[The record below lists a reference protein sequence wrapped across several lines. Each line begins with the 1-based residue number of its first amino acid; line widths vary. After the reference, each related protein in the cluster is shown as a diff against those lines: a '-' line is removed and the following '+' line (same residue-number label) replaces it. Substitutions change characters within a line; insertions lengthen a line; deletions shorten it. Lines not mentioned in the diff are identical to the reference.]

1 MGREVAEGDVGC
13 RCAGERQEVA
23 EPGVVPGLPAGAGV
37 GEEHPGEALGHRADL
52 DLGPRAEADLRHTA
66 HPGRDL
72 RDDEPV
78 VPAPE
83 VATGPGREVGVAV
96 GLLRHARAN
105 GRPGLSVPRGRVR
118 DMSGWVWALV
128 GLVVGVGVSVV
139 VGRLLHAAR
148 SAAVVA
154 ERDLLRERVLD
165 LETSLAEDMETAAL
179 LAPLKDAL
187 VRVEHQVG
195 TLERDRMEQ
204 FGSLRA
210 LLSRVEGETQHLGRQ
225 TASLAGSLRSSTVR
239 GAWGEVQLR
248 RVLEASGMLP
258 RCDFDEQ
265 VTAVSAHDRGVRP
278 DVVVRLPGG
287 KVLVVDAK
295 APMSAFL
302 DAQAEDLPDDERAA
316 LLVEHATGLG
326 RHVSALAAKEYWS
339 AFREGPEMVVCF
351 VPSDAM
357 LGAALAA
364 QPALHERAL
373 AQRVVLV
380 GPGSLMA
387 LLRTVA
393 FTWQQ
398 DALSSSARELLD
410 LGRDLHRRL
419 GTLGAHTAKVGRS
432 LQSSVEAYNAMVGAL
447 ESRVMVTARRMHDLD
462 LVGDELPVLTP
473 VETAPRPLTS
483 QELIDAATAAD
494 SRPDL
499 LLDLGLPAPGRGH
512 GIRDAG

>member
-1 MGREVAEGDVGC
+1 MSELVW
-13 RCAGERQEVA
+13 
-23 EPGVVPGLPAGAGV
+23 GVL
-37 GEEHPGEALGHRADL
+37 
-52 DLGPRAEADLRHTA
+52 
-66 HPGRDL
+66 
-72 RDDEPV
+72 
-78 VPAPE
+78 
-83 VATGPGREVGVAV
+83 
-96 GLLRHARAN
+96 
-105 GRPGLSVPRGRVR
+105 
-118 DMSGWVWALV
+118 
-128 GLVVGVGVSVV
+128 GLVVGAGLATVLV
-139 VGRLLHAAR
+139 RLLDAAR
-148 SAAVVA
+148 AAAVVA

-187 VRVEHQVG
+187 VRVERHVG

-210 LLSRVEGETQHLGRQ
+210 LLTRVEGETQQLGRQ

-248 RVLEASGMLP
+248 RVLEAAGMLS

-265 VTAVSAHDRGVRP
+265 VTAVSAHDRTVRP
-278 DVVVRLPGG
+278 DVVVRLPGD

-302 DAQAEDLPDDERAA
+302 EAQAEDLAEADRSAR
-316 LLVEHATGLG
+316 LLEHATSLG
-326 RHVSALAAKEYWS
+326 RHVAALAGKEYWS

-357 LGAALAA
+357 LAAALAA

-393 FTWQQ
+393 FTWHQ
-398 DALSSSARELLD
+398 DALSASARELLD

-419 GTLGAHTAKVGRS
+419 GTLGAHTARVGRS

-483 QELIDAATAAD
+483 QELIDAATAED
-494 SRPDL
+494 SRTEL
-499 LLDLGLPAPGRGH
+499 LIDGSGPRHDGSRRH
-512 GIRDAG
+512 GDMPWHRASGSA

>member
-1 MGREVAEGDVGC
+1 MNTWVW
-13 RCAGERQEVA
+13 
-23 EPGVVPGLPAGAGV
+23 GL
-37 GEEHPGEALGHRADL
+37 LGLA
-52 DLGPRAEADLRHTA
+52 
-66 HPGRDL
+66 
-72 RDDEPV
+72 
-78 VPAPE
+78 
-83 VATGPGREVGVAV
+83 VGVAGTIV
-96 GLLRHARAN
+96 VTR
-105 GRPGLSVPRGRVR
+105 
-118 DMSGWVWALV
+118 LV
-128 GLVVGVGVSVV
+128 D
-139 VGRLLHAAR
+139 AAR

-165 LETSLAEDMETAAL
+165 LETSLAEDLETAAL

-195 TLERDRMEQ
+195 TLERDRMQQ
-204 FGSLRA
+204 FGAIRG
-210 LLSRVEGETQHLGRQ
+210 LLARVEGETQHLGRQ

-248 RVLEASGMLP
+248 RVLEASGMLA

-278 DVVVRLPGG
+278 DVVVRLPGD

-295 APMSAFL
+295 APMAAFL
-302 DAQAEDLPDDERAA
+302 DAQGEDLTDDERGD
-316 LLVEHATGLG
+316 LLREHAASLG
-326 RHVSALAAKEYWS
+326 RHVSALATKEYWS

-364 QPALHERAL
+364 QPSLHDQALS
-373 AQRVVLV
+373 QRVVLV

-419 GTLGAHTAKVGRS
+419 ATLGTHTAKVGRS

-447 ESRVMVTARRMHDLD
+447 ESRVMVTARRMNDLD
-462 LVGDELPVLTP
+462 LVDDELPVLAP
-473 VETAPRPLTS
+473 VEIAPRPLTA
-483 QELIDAATAAD
+483 QELIDDITAQD
-494 SRPDL
+494 SRPEL
-499 LLDLGLPAPGRGH
+499 LLDLDVGESARPRAN
-512 GIRDAG
+512 GIREVG

>member
-1 MGREVAEGDVGC
+1 MNTWVW
-13 RCAGERQEVA
+13 
-23 EPGVVPGLPAGAGV
+23 GL
-37 GEEHPGEALGHRADL
+37 LGLA
-52 DLGPRAEADLRHTA
+52 
-66 HPGRDL
+66 
-72 RDDEPV
+72 
-78 VPAPE
+78 
-83 VATGPGREVGVAV
+83 VGVAATIV
-96 GLLRHARAN
+96 VTR
-105 GRPGLSVPRGRVR
+105 
-118 DMSGWVWALV
+118 LV
-128 GLVVGVGVSVV
+128 D
-139 VGRLLHAAR
+139 AAR

-165 LETSLAEDMETAAL
+165 LETSLAEDLETAAL

-195 TLERDRMEQ
+195 TLERDRMQQ
-204 FGSLRA
+204 FGAIRG
-210 LLSRVEGETQHLGRQ
+210 LLARVEDETQHLGRQ

-239 GAWGEVQLR
+239 GAWGEVQMR
-248 RVLEASGMLP
+248 RVLEASGMLA

-278 DVVVRLPGG
+278 DVVVRLPGE

-295 APMSAFL
+295 APMAAFL
-302 DAQAEDLPDDERAA
+302 DAQGEDLTDDERGD
-316 LLVEHATGLG
+316 LLREHAASLG
-326 RHVSALAAKEYWS
+326 RHVSALATKEYWS

-364 QPALHERAL
+364 QPSLHDQALS
-373 AQRVVLV
+373 QRVVLV

-419 GTLGAHTAKVGRS
+419 ATLGTHTAKVGRS

-447 ESRVMVTARRMHDLD
+447 ESRVMVTARRMNDLD
-462 LVGDELPVLTP
+462 LVDDELPVLAP
-473 VETAPRPLTS
+473 VEIAPRPLTA
-483 QELIDAATAAD
+483 QELIDDITAQD
-494 SRPDL
+494 SRPEL
-499 LLDLGLPAPGRGH
+499 LLDLDVGESARPRAN
-512 GIRDAG
+512 GIREVG

>member
-1 MGREVAEGDVGC
+1 MNTWVW
-13 RCAGERQEVA
+13 
-23 EPGVVPGLPAGAGV
+23 
-37 GEEHPGEALGHRADL
+37 
-52 DLGPRAEADLRHTA
+52 
-66 HPGRDL
+66 
-72 RDDEPV
+72 
-78 VPAPE
+78 
-83 VATGPGREVGVAV
+83 
-96 GLLRHARAN
+96 GLL
-105 GRPGLSVPRGRVR
+105 
-118 DMSGWVWALV
+118 
-128 GLVVGVGVSVV
+128 GLVVGVAVTIVV
-139 VGRLLHAAR
+139 TRLVDAAR

-165 LETSLAEDMETAAL
+165 LETSLAEDLETAAL

-195 TLERDRMEQ
+195 TLERDRMQQ
-204 FGSLRA
+204 FGAIRG
-210 LLSRVEGETQHLGRQ
+210 LLARVEGETQHLGRQ

-248 RVLEASGMLP
+248 RVLEASGMLA

-278 DVVVRLPGG
+278 DVVVRLPGE

-295 APMSAFL
+295 APMAAFL
-302 DAQAEDLPDDERAA
+302 DAQGEDLTDDERGD
-316 LLVEHATGLG
+316 LLREHAASLG
-326 RHVSALAAKEYWS
+326 RHVSALATKEYWS

-364 QPALHERAL
+364 QPSLHDQALS
-373 AQRVVLV
+373 QRVVLV

-419 GTLGAHTAKVGRS
+419 ATLGTHTAKVGRS

-447 ESRVMVTARRMHDLD
+447 ESRVMVTARRMNDLD
-462 LVGDELPVLTP
+462 LVDDELPVLAP
-473 VETAPRPLTS
+473 VEIAPRPLTA
-483 QELIDAATAAD
+483 QELIDDITAQD
-494 SRPDL
+494 SRPEL
-499 LLDLGLPAPGRGH
+499 LLDLEVGESARPRAN
-512 GIRDAG
+512 GIREVG

>member
-1 MGREVAEGDVGC
+1 MNTWVW
-13 RCAGERQEVA
+13 
-23 EPGVVPGLPAGAGV
+23 
-37 GEEHPGEALGHRADL
+37 
-52 DLGPRAEADLRHTA
+52 
-66 HPGRDL
+66 
-72 RDDEPV
+72 
-78 VPAPE
+78 
-83 VATGPGREVGVAV
+83 
-96 GLLRHARAN
+96 GLL
-105 GRPGLSVPRGRVR
+105 
-118 DMSGWVWALV
+118 
-128 GLVVGVGVSVV
+128 GLVVGVAVTIVV
-139 VGRLLHAAR
+139 TRLVDAAR

-154 ERDLLRERVLD
+154 ERELLRERVLD
-165 LETSLAEDMETAAL
+165 LETSLAEDLETAAL

-195 TLERDRMEQ
+195 TLERDRMQQ
-204 FGSLRA
+204 FGAIRG
-210 LLSRVEGETQHLGRQ
+210 LLARVEGETQHLGRQ

-248 RVLEASGMLP
+248 RVLEASGMLA

-278 DVVVRLPGG
+278 DVVVRLPGE

-295 APMSAFL
+295 APMAAFL
-302 DAQAEDLPDDERAA
+302 DAQGEDLTDDERGD
-316 LLVEHATGLG
+316 LLREHAASLG
-326 RHVSALAAKEYWS
+326 RHVSALATKEYWS

-364 QPALHERAL
+364 QPSLHDQALS
-373 AQRVVLV
+373 QRVVLV

-419 GTLGAHTAKVGRS
+419 ATLGTHTAKVGRS

-447 ESRVMVTARRMHDLD
+447 ESRVMVTARRMNDLD
-462 LVGDELPVLTP
+462 LVDDELPVLAP
-473 VETAPRPLTS
+473 VEIAPRPLTA
-483 QELIDAATAAD
+483 QELIDDITAQD
-494 SRPDL
+494 SRPEL
-499 LLDLGLPAPGRGH
+499 LLDLDVGESARPRAN
-512 GIRDAG
+512 GIREVG

>member
-1 MGREVAEGDVGC
+1 MNTWVW
-13 RCAGERQEVA
+13 
-23 EPGVVPGLPAGAGV
+23 GL
-37 GEEHPGEALGHRADL
+37 LGLA
-52 DLGPRAEADLRHTA
+52 
-66 HPGRDL
+66 
-72 RDDEPV
+72 
-78 VPAPE
+78 
-83 VATGPGREVGVAV
+83 VGVAATIV
-96 GLLRHARAN
+96 VTR
-105 GRPGLSVPRGRVR
+105 
-118 DMSGWVWALV
+118 LV
-128 GLVVGVGVSVV
+128 D
-139 VGRLLHAAR
+139 AAR

-165 LETSLAEDMETAAL
+165 LETSLAEDLETAAL

-195 TLERDRMEQ
+195 TLERDRMQQ
-204 FGSLRA
+204 FGAIRG
-210 LLSRVEGETQHLGRQ
+210 LLARVEGETQHLGRQ

-248 RVLEASGMLP
+248 RVLEASGMLA

-278 DVVVRLPGG
+278 DVVVRLPGD

-295 APMSAFL
+295 APMAAFL
-302 DAQAEDLPDDERAA
+302 DAQGEDLTDDERGD
-316 LLVEHATGLG
+316 LLREHAASLG
-326 RHVSALAAKEYWS
+326 RHVSALATKEYWS

-364 QPALHERAL
+364 QPSLHDQALS
-373 AQRVVLV
+373 QRVVLV

-387 LLRTVA
+387 LLRAVA
-393 FTWQQ
+393 VTWQQ

-419 GTLGAHTAKVGRS
+419 ATLGTHTAKVGRS

-447 ESRVMVTARRMHDLD
+447 ESRVMVTARRMNDLD
-462 LVGDELPVLTP
+462 LVDDELPVLTP
-473 VETAPRPLTS
+473 VESALRPLTA
-483 QELIDAATAAD
+483 QELIDDVTAQDA
-494 SRPDL
+494 RPEL
-499 LLDLGLPAPGRGH
+499 LLDLDVGLRHPRRSRGAS
-512 GIRDAG
+512 R

>member
-1 MGREVAEGDVGC
+1 MNTWVW
-13 RCAGERQEVA
+13 
-23 EPGVVPGLPAGAGV
+23 GL
-37 GEEHPGEALGHRADL
+37 LGLA
-52 DLGPRAEADLRHTA
+52 
-66 HPGRDL
+66 
-72 RDDEPV
+72 
-78 VPAPE
+78 
-83 VATGPGREVGVAV
+83 VGVAATIV
-96 GLLRHARAN
+96 VTR
-105 GRPGLSVPRGRVR
+105 
-118 DMSGWVWALV
+118 LV
-128 GLVVGVGVSVV
+128 D
-139 VGRLLHAAR
+139 AAR

-165 LETSLAEDMETAAL
+165 LETSLAEDLETAAL

-195 TLERDRMEQ
+195 TLERDRMQQ
-204 FGSLRA
+204 FGAIRG
-210 LLSRVEGETQHLGRQ
+210 LLARVEGETQHLGRQ

-248 RVLEASGMLP
+248 RVLEASGMLA

-278 DVVVRLPGG
+278 DVVVRLPGD

-295 APMSAFL
+295 APMAAFL
-302 DAQAEDLPDDERAA
+302 DAQGEDLTDDERGD
-316 LLVEHATGLG
+316 LLREHAASLG
-326 RHVSALAAKEYWS
+326 RHVSALATKEYWS

-364 QPALHERAL
+364 QPSLHDQALS
-373 AQRVVLV
+373 QRVVLV

-419 GTLGAHTAKVGRS
+419 ATLGTHTAKVGRS

-447 ESRVMVTARRMHDLD
+447 ESRVMVTARRMNDLD
-462 LVGDELPVLTP
+462 LVDDELPVLTP
-473 VETAPRPLTS
+473 VESAPRPLTA
-483 QELIDAATAAD
+483 QELIDDVTAQD
-494 SRPDL
+494 SRPEL
-499 LLDLGLPAPGRGH
+499 LLDLDVGEPARPRAH
-512 GIRDAG
+512 GIREVG

>member
-1 MGREVAEGDVGC
+1 MNTWVW
-13 RCAGERQEVA
+13 
-23 EPGVVPGLPAGAGV
+23 
-37 GEEHPGEALGHRADL
+37 
-52 DLGPRAEADLRHTA
+52 
-66 HPGRDL
+66 
-72 RDDEPV
+72 
-78 VPAPE
+78 
-83 VATGPGREVGVAV
+83 
-96 GLLRHARAN
+96 GLL
-105 GRPGLSVPRGRVR
+105 
-118 DMSGWVWALV
+118 
-128 GLVVGVGVSVV
+128 GLVVGVAVTIVV
-139 VGRLLHAAR
+139 TRLVDASR

-154 ERDLLRERVLD
+154 ERELLRERVLD
-165 LETSLAEDMETAAL
+165 LETSLAEDLETAAL

-195 TLERDRMEQ
+195 TLERDRMQQ
-204 FGSLRA
+204 FGAIRG
-210 LLSRVEGETQHLGRQ
+210 LLARVEGETQHLGRQ

-248 RVLEASGMLP
+248 RVLEASGMLA

-278 DVVVRLPGG
+278 DVVVRLPGE

-295 APMSAFL
+295 APMAAFL
-302 DAQAEDLPDDERAA
+302 DAQGEDLTDDERGD
-316 LLVEHATGLG
+316 LLREHAASLG
-326 RHVSALAAKEYWS
+326 RHVSALATKEYWS

-364 QPALHERAL
+364 QPSLHDQALS
-373 AQRVVLV
+373 QRVVLV

-419 GTLGAHTAKVGRS
+419 ATLGTHTAKVGRS

-447 ESRVMVTARRMHDLD
+447 ESRVMVTARRMNDLD
-462 LVGDELPVLTP
+462 LVDDELPVLAP
-473 VETAPRPLTS
+473 VEIAPRPLTA
-483 QELIDAATAAD
+483 QELIDDITAQD
-494 SRPDL
+494 SRPEL
-499 LLDLGLPAPGRGH
+499 LLDLDVGESARPRAN
-512 GIRDAG
+512 GIREVG

>member
-1 MGREVAEGDVGC
+1 
-13 RCAGERQEVA
+13 
-23 EPGVVPGLPAGAGV
+23 
-37 GEEHPGEALGHRADL
+37 
-52 DLGPRAEADLRHTA
+52 
-66 HPGRDL
+66 
-72 RDDEPV
+72 
-78 VPAPE
+78 
-83 VATGPGREVGVAV
+83 
-96 GLLRHARAN
+96 
-105 GRPGLSVPRGRVR
+105 
-118 DMSGWVWALV
+118 MSAWVSGLV
-128 GLVVGVGVSVV
+128 GLVVGIGVAVAV
-139 VGRLLHAAR
+139 ARLLYAAR

-187 VRVEHQVG
+187 VRVETHVG
-195 TLERDRMEQ
+195 SLERDRMEQ

-210 LLSRVEGETQHLGRQ
+210 LLARVEGETQHLGRQ

-248 RVLEASGMLP
+248 RVLEASGMLS

-287 KVLVVDAK
+287 KVLVIDAK

-302 DAQAEDLPDDERAA
+302 DAQADDLDDAERDA
-316 LLVEHATGLG
+316 LLVDHATGLG
-326 RHVSALAAKEYWS
+326 RHVAALAAKEYWS

-364 QPALHERAL
+364 QPSLHERAL

-380 GPGSLMA
+380 GPGALMA

-398 DALSSSARELLD
+398 DALSTSARELLD

-419 GTLGAHTAKVGRS
+419 ATLGAHTAKVGRS

-462 LVGDELPVLTP
+462 LVGDEIPVLTP

-483 QELIDAATAAD
+483 QELIDAATAEE

-499 LLDLGLPAPGRGH
+499 LLDLDVPTLPAASRRGLTSADRASSAAASSAESVGDRELTVEH
-512 GIRDAG
+512 AHDDVVVPAALDEAALPLPTLLDEAARAVRRDGARLSASTFRSTRCMPRVPNACRSTTRIASEPIPRPVSSGA